1 MSKTIL
7 INQVTILDITARYV
21 KCSKYNNNIIKQY
34 VICQKCCIDEKCD
47 GRDVVKH

>member
-1 MSKTIL
+1 MSKTFL

-21 KCSKYNNNIIKQY
+21 KCSKYNSIIKQY